1 MRDSLYG
8 REGAP
13 AVIGKRNGETDPLFP
28 LEGELTADIIAPAL
42 AKLLTERSG
51 FPSVEQWLNQSR
63 SAKAYL
69 SLPLIAR
76 TPYFCSGCPHNSSTK
91 VPDGSMVGAG
101 IGCHGMVTLMDD
113 KLVGSVTGFTQMG
126 GEGAQWI
133 GIGALRPPNPLA
145 PEHRRRNVPS
155 TPVSL
160 AVRAALAAGVNITYK
175 LLVQRGRWQ

>member
-1 MRDSLYG
+1 MNS
-8 REGAP
+8 
-13 AVIGKRNGETDPLFP
+13 PLN
-28 LEGELTADIIAPAL
+28 IIAPAL
-42 AKLLTERSG
+42 ANLLTERGG

-133 GIGALRPPNPLA
+133 GMGPF
-145 PEHRRRNVPS
+145 
-155 TPVSL
+155 
-160 AVRAALAAGVNITYK
+160 VR
-175 LLVQRGRWQ
+175 